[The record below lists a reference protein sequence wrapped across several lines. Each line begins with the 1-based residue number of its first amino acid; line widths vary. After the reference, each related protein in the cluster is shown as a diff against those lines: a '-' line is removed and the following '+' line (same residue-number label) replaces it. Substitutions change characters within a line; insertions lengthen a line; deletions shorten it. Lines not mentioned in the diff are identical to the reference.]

1 MIGKSKALLKQNNQ
15 REKELTKEN
24 NQVLTDMVV
33 YLRGSDLSDYNQELV
48 RADLIEMVLD
58 AQVRGD
64 DIEKVF
70 GENYQSICDEIIR
83 AFPKRTTSQK
93 VLSGIGNVLTCISVL
108 TWILALQSG
117 ILIATNKESVM
128 VAVTLGTLLNYLIIT
143 VAVTVGVNYFMR
155 HVYDIDGKRKEKTKR
170 CAVGEF
176 LLLWLACA
184 LFIGALWGISLYF
197 EQELFQ
203 VHIVVICIAAV
214 ASFLLGKG
222 TEALQER

>member
-70 GENYQSICDEIIR
+70 GENYQSICDDIIS
-83 AFPKRTTSQK
+83 AFPKRTTSQR
-93 VLSGIGNVLTCISVL
+93 VLSSINNVLTCVSVL
-108 TWILALQSG
+108 TLILALQSG
-117 ILIATNKESVM
+117 ILIMMNKESVM
-128 VAVTLGTLLNYLIIT
+128 VTVTLGTLLNYLIIT
-143 VAVTVGVNYFMR
+143 VAVIVGLNYFMR
-155 HVYDIDGKRKEKTKR
+155 HVYDVEGKRKKETKR
-170 CAVGEF
+170 RVVKEF
-176 LLLWLACA
+176 LLVWLASA
-184 LFIGALWGISLYF
+184 LFIGALLGISLYF
-197 EQELFQ
+197 EQKLFQ
-203 VHIVVICIAAV
+203 VHILVICVVAV

-222 TEALQER
+222 TEVLQER

>member
-1 MIGKSKALLKQNNQ
+1 MIGKSKVLLKQNNQ
-15 REKELTKEN
+15 REKELTKGN

-70 GENYQSICDEIIR
+70 GENYQSICDDIIS

-93 VLSGIGNVLTCISVL
+93 LLSGISNVLTCVSVL
-108 TWILALQSG
+108 TFILALQSG

-170 CAVGEF
+170 CAVKDF
-176 LLLWLACA
+176 LLLWLASA
-184 LFIGALWGISLYF
+184 LFIGALLGISLHF

-203 VHIVVICIAAV
+203 VHILVICIVAV

-222 TEALQER
+222 TEVLQER

>member
-108 TWILALQSG
+108 TWILALQGCSDSRSKLFHAPCIRYRWQEKG
-117 ILIATNKESVM
+117 KNKETRSWRVLVIM
-128 VAVTLGTLLNYLIIT
+128 AG
-143 VAVTVGVNYFMR
+143 MCP
-155 HVYDIDGKRKEKTKR
+155 VYWSIMGNQF
-170 CAVGEF
+170 VF
-176 LLLWLACA
+176 
-184 LFIGALWGISLYF
+184 
-197 EQELFQ
+197 
-203 VHIVVICIAAV
+203 
-214 ASFLLGKG
+214 
-222 TEALQER
+222 

>member
-93 VLSGIGNVLTCISVL
+93 VLSGISNVLTCISVL

-117 ILIATNKESVM
+117 ILIAMNKESVM

-143 VAVTVGVNYFMR
+143 VAVTVGVNYFMH

-170 CAVGEF
+170 HAVGEF

>member
-1 MIGKSKALLKQNNQ
+1 MH
-15 REKELTKEN
+15 
-24 NQVLTDMVV
+24 
-33 YLRGSDLSDYNQELV
+33 
-48 RADLIEMVLD
+48 
-58 AQVRGD
+58 
-64 DIEKVF
+64 
-70 GENYQSICDEIIR
+70 
-83 AFPKRTTSQK
+83 
-93 VLSGIGNVLTCISVL
+93 
-108 TWILALQSG
+108 
-117 ILIATNKESVM
+117 
-128 VAVTLGTLLNYLIIT
+128 
-143 VAVTVGVNYFMR
+143 

-170 CAVGEF
+170 HAVGEF

>member
-170 CAVGEF
+170 HAVGEF